1 MPSLRLNRFF
11 LFSIL
16 FLGLITAHSC
26 SMPKISLTGEFFT
39 PSYMKNFQENSFKIS
54 IEAYGNHFGGILVAK
69 RLENQ
74 HYRFAFLN
82 EFGGKMLDF
91 ELIDSKL
98 KLNYAIDEL
107 NRKTILNLLGKDFA
121 MIFGE
126 NLPIVQKFNQ
136 GEKIQIETYSASLNR
151 RMKYSIETT
160 DEKETKAELIKK
172 QIEAVAD
179 YTFGESRFPE
189 IEISHQ
195 KQPIKIYLHLLQNH

>member
-1 MPSLRLNRFF
+1 
-11 LFSIL
+11 
-16 FLGLITAHSC
+16 
-26 SMPKISLTGEFFT
+26 MPKISLTGEFFT

-74 HYRFAFLN
+74 HFRFAFLN

-107 NRKTILNLLGKDFA
+107 NRKTILNLLEKDFA

-126 NLPIVQKFNQ
+126 NLTIVQKFNQ

>member
-16 FLGLITAHSC
+16 FLGLITAQSC

-136 GEKIQIETYSASLNR
+136 GEKIQIETYTASLNR
-151 RMKYSIETT
+151 RMQYSIETT